1 MMNYA
6 ELGIGVVAFLWT
18 AWIF

>member
-1 MMNYA
+1 MNYA